1 MKNVLWRRVVILIA
15 SAITSA
21 LVFVAVALYFV
32 TTRTGQLLDQRA
44 FDGASLGQ
52 RTVAP
57 FTLSLLDAIP
67 VIGVAIALTVAIFL
81 TVIRRNVFVLVVAVC
96 AAVAANVA
104 TQVMK
109 NVLLERPDLGVDG
122 YALNSLPSGHTTLA
136 ASSALVVFLVSSP
149 RSRPMVGAIGAL
161 FTTVVGVSTLA
172 NQWHRPSDVV
182 AALVLVA
189 FFGSLAGLVVIRSR
203 FTAVVPQR
211 DVWSRMLLLVVLPC
225 AGLAAAT
232 FFVSIFEPLAYIG
245 AAAAIAACVFF
256 MTAAGNHVFRTIL

>member
-1 MKNVLWRRVVILIA
+1 MILIVGAVVI
-15 SAITSA
+15 SV
-21 LVFVAVALYFV
+21 VFVAVALYFV
-32 TTRTGQLLDQRA
+32 TTHSGQLLDQRA
-44 FDGASLGQ
+44 FDGARLGQ

-67 VIGVAIALTVAIFL
+67 IIGVAIALVVAFL
-81 TVIRRNVFVLVVAVC
+81 VTIVRRNFRVLVVGLG
-96 AAVAANVA
+96 AAALANIV
-104 TQVMK
+104 TQVVK
-109 NVLLERPDLGVDG
+109 NLLLERPDLGVEG

-149 RSRPMVGAIGAL
+149 RMRPMVGTAGAL
-161 FTTVVGVSTLA
+161 FTTAVGVSTLA

-182 AALVLVA
+182 ASLLLVS
-189 FFGSLAGLVVIRSR
+189 FFGCLAGLVVIRSR
-203 FTAVVPQR
+203 FTPDVPPR
-211 DVWSRMLLLVVLPC
+211 DLWSRALILLVLPC

-256 MTAAGNHVFRTIL
+256 VAAAGNHAFRMIR